1 MTSLHRLCRHF
12 IACCTVLALALS
24 PQTTSA
30 QDGKLIDFVRDV
42 KPILDAK
49 CLECHGPED
58 AKNDYRVDEEENMLG
73 YVEAGDLENSSLWAD
88 YLVTDDEDLHMPPNG
103 HPQLSGVE
111 LATIKLWIE
120 EGATWGV
127 APEAAA
133 EEAPP
138 KEETEDLSEMSTI
151 AKYWRFQGLFHP
163 ASVHFPI
170 ALLTV
175 SAVCLLLSFF
185 NRDSFE
191 PVAFHCLWMGALGAV
206 GACVMGW
213 AYAPHEG
220 YAGSSFNV
228 GSGIN
233 RHRWLGIAMAVGAL
247 VLVPLGR
254 RVRKQGKLTDRMIWL
269 VCSFGLMLGVS
280 ITGYQG
286 GELTYGED
294 HYAKEYE
301 LLFPSAEGAEE
312 TAPDNDKVAEATTD
326 ETSEDESS
334 GDGAG
339 ANNYSESAAA
349 EDQLPSDDGAASS
362 TSDSKPAEIAS
373 DPDSSK

>member
-1 MTSLHRLCRHF
+1 MTSPHRLCRYF
-12 IACCTVLALALS
+12 IACCAVLTLALS
-24 PQTTSA
+24 PQTASA

-88 YLVTDDEDLHMPPNG
+88 YLITDDEDLHMPPKG

-120 EGATWGV
+120 EGAAWGV
-127 APEAAA
+127 APEAEA

-138 KEETEDLSEMSTI
+138 EAETEDLSEMSTI

-175 SAVCLLLSFF
+175 SAVCLLLSFV

-233 RHRWLGIAMAVGAL
+233 RHRWLGIAMAAGAL
-247 VLVPLGR
+247 VLVPLAR
-254 RVRKQGKLTDRMIWL
+254 RVRKQGKFSDRMIWL

-294 HYAKEYE
+294 HYAKEFE
-301 LLFPSAEGAEE
+301 LLFPSADGAEE
-312 TAPDNDKVAEATTD
+312 SAPGNDKVAEPSTD
-326 ETSEDESS
+326 ETTEEESS
-334 GDGAG
+334 GDESGTDD
-339 ANNYSESAAA
+339 SESNTTDESPS
-349 EDQLPSDDGAASS
+349 EDAQAASS
-362 TSDSKPAEIAS
+362 SGDSNPAEIEG
-373 DPDSSK
+373 DPDSSN